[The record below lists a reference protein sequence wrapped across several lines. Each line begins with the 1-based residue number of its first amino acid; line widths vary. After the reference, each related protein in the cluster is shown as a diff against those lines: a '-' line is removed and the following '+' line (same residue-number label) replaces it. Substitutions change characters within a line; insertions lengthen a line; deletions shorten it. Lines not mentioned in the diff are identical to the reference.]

1 MSENGCLYLIPN
13 TIGNNRIEENI
24 PINVKYIVEDLNY
37 FIVENEKVARKYIK
51 LISPN
56 KSQEEIILYKLNKR
70 TSLIESDSYLNM
82 CFKGESIGLISDAGC
97 PGVADPGALIVSK
110 AHDLKI
116 KIKPLVGPSS
126 ILLALMASGMN
137 GQSFA
142 FNGYLPI
149 DKLERKNKIKLLEK
163 KALNDNQ
170 SQIFIETPYRN
181 NSLLDDLISNLSD
194 SIKLCVAT
202 DISLNSE
209 KIRSKSIYNWKK
221 IDVENLNKHPT
232 IFIID
237 RVNF

>member
-56 KSQEEIILYKLNKR
+56 KSQEEITLYKLNKR

-97 PGVADPGALIVSK
+97 PGIADPGALIVSK

-163 KALNDNQ
+163 KVLNDNQ

>member
-1 MSENGCLYLIPN
+1 MIENGCLYLIPN
-13 TIGNNRIEENI
+13 TIGNNRIEQNI

-97 PGVADPGALIVSK
+97 PGIADPGALIVSK

-181 NSLLDDLISNLSD
+181 NSLLDDLINNLSD
-194 SIKLCVAT
+194 SIRLCIAT

-209 KIRSKSIYNWKK
+209 KIRSKSINNWKK

-237 RVNF
+237 TVNF

>member
-1 MSENGCLYLIPN
+1 MIENGCLYLIPN

-163 KALNDNQ
+163 KVLNDNQ

>member
-97 PGVADPGALIVSK
+97 PGIADPGALIVSK

-163 KALNDNQ
+163 KVLNDNQ

>member
-1 MSENGCLYLIPN
+1 MIENGCLYLIPN

-56 KSQEEIILYKLNKR
+56 KSQEEITLYKLNKR

-181 NSLLDDLISNLSD
+181 NSLLDDLINNLSD
-194 SIKLCVAT
+194 SIRLCVAT

-209 KIRSKSIYNWKK
+209 KIRSKSINNWKK

>member
-163 KALNDNQ
+163 KVLNDNQ

>member
-1 MSENGCLYLIPN
+1 MIENGCLYLIPN

-97 PGVADPGALIVSK
+97 PGIADPGALIVSK

>member
-13 TIGNNRIEENI
+13 TIGNNRIEVNI
-24 PINVKYIVEDLNY
+24 PINVKYILEGLNY
-37 FIVENEKVARKYIK
+37 FIVENEKVTRKYIK

-163 KALNDNQ
+163 KVLNDNQ

>member
-13 TIGNNRIEENI
+13 TIGNNRIEVNI
-24 PINVKYIVEDLNY
+24 PINVKYILEGLNY
-37 FIVENEKVARKYIK
+37 FIVENEKVTRKYIK

-56 KSQEEIILYKLNKR
+56 KSQEEITFYKLNKS

-149 DKLERKNKIKLLEK
+149 DKSERKNKIKLLEK

>member
-1 MSENGCLYLIPN
+1 MIENGCLYLIPN

-163 KALNDNQ
+163 KVLNDNQ

-181 NSLLDDLISNLSD
+181 NSLLDDLINNLSD
-194 SIKLCVAT
+194 SIRLCIAT

-209 KIRSKSIYNWKK
+209 KIRSKSINNWKK